1 MAAAKS
7 TTIRSGAKRITRTTI
22 EQAKLPEGKIQHD
35 IFDTVL
41 PGFGLRIGK
50 RKRVYF
56 VMTRQLKAG
65 TWKQVRVT
73 LGSTAELDL
82 ASARQ
87 QAQAA
92 IDRAKQGKAP
102 AEVRSEREQAMVQRS
117 RDSFASVRADFLKR
131 YVGRQ
136 NKRPAPRTLSEIR
149 RALSC
154 DVVAAWSERPL
165 ADITERDIIEA
176 LDELIERDAEIMA
189 NRLLAYLRLL
199 FKWAK
204 TRRIIPRDPSLEIAK
219 PGAEH
224 SRDRVLE
231 VSELGIIWR
240 ATDPAELYGGIVRL
254 LMLTGQRRL
263 EIGAMRWAE
272 IVEDYAL
279 ETDRNGTAT
288 ETCNALVLPPERTKN
303 GRQHVVPLSA
313 PALDIIEARRAEQQA
328 MGIKSPFVFATSG
341 RPQDPG
347 TREHGGQAFAQWSRS
362 KRALDNAA
370 KLAEPWRLHDLRRAM
385 VTHCADKL
393 RIAPHVIEAT
403 VNHVSGTK
411 GGVAGVYNRAK
422 YLPERRRALDAWAD
436 YLLRHVDQQEADN
449 VVPLVREVV

>member
-1 MAAAKS
+1 M
-7 TTIRSGAKRITRTTI
+7 TTRPGSKRITRTTV

-65 TWKQVRVT
+65 VWKQTRVT

-82 ASARQ
+82 ATARQ
-87 QAQAA
+87 QAEQAMQ
-92 IDRAKQGKAP
+92 RAKQGKAP
-102 AEVRSEREQAMVQRS
+102 SELRSERQQALVQRS
-117 RDSFASVRADFLKR
+117 RDTFASTRADFLKR
-131 YVGRQ
+131 YIGRQ
-136 NKRPAPRTLSEIR
+136 NKRPAPRTLDEMR
-149 RALSC
+149 RALSS
-154 DVVAAWSERPL
+154 DVLAAWDERPI
-165 ADITERDIIEA
+165 AEISERDILEA
-176 LDELIERDAEIMA
+176 LDRLIERDAESMA
-189 NRLLAYLRLL
+189 NRLLVYLHLL

-204 TRRIIPRDPSLEIAK
+204 SRRVLTRDPSLEITK
-219 PGAEH
+219 PGAER

-231 VSELGIIWR
+231 VPELIAIWK
-240 ATDPAELYGGIVRL
+240 ATDPADLYGAIVRL

-272 IVEDYAL
+272 IIEDYAL
-279 ETDRNGTAT
+279 ETDRNGQPL
-288 ETCNALVLPPERTKN
+288 ETCTALVLPSERTKN
-303 GRQHVVPLSA
+303 GRKHLVPLSA
-313 PALDIIEARRAEQQA
+313 PALAILEARRAEQTA
-328 MGIKSPFVFATSG
+328 MGISSPYVFATSG
-341 RPQDPG
+341 RAQDPG
-347 TREHGGQAFAQWSRS
+347 TREHGGNPFAQWSRS
-362 KRALDNAA
+362 KRSLDAA
-370 KLAEPWRLHDLRRAM
+370 VPLAEPWRLHDLRRAM

-411 GGVAGVYNRAK
+411 GGVAGIYNRAE

-436 YLLRHVDQQEADN
+436 YLLRHVDEREADN
-449 VVPLVREVV
+449 VVELAREAG